1 MIDQHLHPFHRVHV
15 PASVNIYCAGSRL
28 RKGVNTEVRLRQG
41 IHNRDTLRMK
51 LVGESV
57 EDRGS
62 AHFDGTFERGFD
74 SCKIIQQIERDA
86 IKAD

>member
-1 MIDQHLHPFHRVHV
+1 
-15 PASVNIYCAGSRL
+15 
-28 RKGVNTEVRLRQG
+28 
-41 IHNRDTLRMK
+41 MK